1 MDYQFVEYFDA
12 EKKYSICKNILSDLP
27 LWFGIQESNNE
38 YCENVKQYRLIAILV
53 DNSEIGFVSIKE
65 NSKVVNELYVLGLL
79 KNQHRNGIGTKVL
92 QFIETDLVNK
102 GIEYLEVK
110 TLDESRESEEYRV
123 TRLFYEKN
131 GFIRFDVLLNEWGK
145 GNPCLI
151 MIKRLSRNSKIEG

>member
-1 MDYQFVEYFDA
+1 MNYQFVEYYD
-12 EKKYSICKNILSDLP
+12 EKTKYEICKKILSDLP

-53 DNSEIGFVSIKE
+53 DNVEIGFVSIKE

-92 QFIETDLVNK
+92 QFIEADLINK
-102 GIEYLEVK
+102 GIKYLEVK
-110 TLDESRESEEYRV
+110 TLDESRESEEYRL

-131 GFIRFDVLLNEWGK
+131 GFIKLDVLLNEWGEN
-145 GNPCLI
+145 NPCLI
-151 MIKRLSRNSKIEG
+151 MIKKLSRN